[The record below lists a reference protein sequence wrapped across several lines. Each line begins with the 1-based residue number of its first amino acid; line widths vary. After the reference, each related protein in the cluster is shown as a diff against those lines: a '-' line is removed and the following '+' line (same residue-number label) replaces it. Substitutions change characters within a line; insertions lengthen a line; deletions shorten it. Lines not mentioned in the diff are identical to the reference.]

1 MMLFYYESK
10 KRKYFLDN
18 PPPPKK
24 KGAGIPT
31 VANMDSLHAHVLIY
45 TSSL

>member
-10 KRKYFLDN
+10 KRKYFLDT
-18 PPPPKK
+18 PPPPK

-31 VANMDSLHAHVLIY
+31 VANMDRLHAHVLIY